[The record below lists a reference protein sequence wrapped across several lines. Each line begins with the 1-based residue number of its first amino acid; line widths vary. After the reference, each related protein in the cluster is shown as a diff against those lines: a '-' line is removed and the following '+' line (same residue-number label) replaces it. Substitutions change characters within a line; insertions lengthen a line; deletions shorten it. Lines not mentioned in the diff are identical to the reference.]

1 METTLLISK
10 IIGLVYL
17 SFGIGLIFNKKYYL
31 ETFTKLMSSSSYLIL
46 AGFLAITFGL
56 LILEFHNIWDNS
68 LAIVISVIGYVAL
81 IKGIL
86 ILAFPRSFSFFKVM
100 FETEKMYVIL
110 GPLVL
115 LFGILFSYL
124 GFFTS

>member
-31 ETFTKLMSSSSYLIL
+31 ETFTKLMKSSSFMIL

-56 LILEFHNIWDNS
+56 LILEFHPYWDNS
-68 LAIVISVIGYVAL
+68 LAIVISIIGYIAL
-81 IKGIL
+81 IKGII
-86 ILAFPRSFSFFKVM
+86 ILAFPTSFSFFKVM
-100 FETEKMYVIL
+100 LKSEKMYLFL

-115 LFGILFSYL
+115 LFGVLFSYL
-124 GFFTS
+124 GFFS